1 MSGHSRSIA
10 SMTSSRGSSSG
21 EMTDGQPSSGLGIP
35 PKRDATSK
43 AALERAQANAS
54 RASKRMEEERVKR
67 VELEAKLAEAQRTIE
82 ELKQQKHRHAEAPAP
97 APE

>member
-1 MSGHSRSIA
+1 
-10 SMTSSRGSSSG
+10 
-21 EMTDGQPSSGLGIP
+21 MTDGQPSSGLGIP

-43 AALERAQANAS
+43 AALERAQANSS

-82 ELKQQKHRHAEAPAP
+82 ELKQQKAGYAERPAEAPAP
-97 APE
+97 APALRPAPV